1 MGRPGSALD
10 NAGDRGLGTQPW
22 NSSCGAWSASPPRPL
37 PGPRSPRGS
46 RATTPPAG
54 TRRCACSAH
63 WPTSTPWRPGRSRPD
78 YEPLL
83 PPPRMRQCSAPP
95 RSFLRGP
102 AGPCGG
108 CTWTGPALR
117 RSHTR
122 KRKGTKARSAHI
134 RVSTGSRGTPRPCQ
148 LTPSLSILGASWER
162 RSTGQLR
169 SETVK
174 RRKCSRLYTPDAQNA
189 RTRALDP
196 LCSQLGPGC
205 QVSRWYAPAR
215 GTVRA
220 DSNLA
225 PGTAPSHVR
234 TVRFKPFYL
243 SPLTESN
250 RRPSPSHG
258 DALPTEL
265 RGHTAGRAS
274 SGRPDPV

>member
-1 MGRPGSALD
+1 MIEAWALNPGIRAAAPGALRHQGRCLGQ
-10 NAGDRGLGTQPW
+10 GRRVDRGLQHHLQALGAVHAQPTGLRARPGGREGGGLTM
-22 NSSCGAWSASPPRPL
+22 SRFSRLQGCASARP
-37 PGPRSPRGS
+37 S
-46 RATTPPAG
+46 
-54 TRRCACSAH
+54 
-63 WPTSTPWRPGRSRPD
+63 PGRSSRPD
-78 YEPLL
+78 
-83 PPPRMRQCSAPP
+83 
-95 RSFLRGP
+95 
-102 AGPCGG
+102 GPCGAS
-108 CTWTGPALR
+108 TWTGPALR

-250 RRPSPSHG
+250 RRPSPYHG

-265 RGHTAGRAS
+265 RGQIFGCLTWGFVPRDRTLGAAQR
-274 SGRPDPV
+274 